1 MDVDD
6 ERLSR
11 VIRADCI
18 FGETGGTGT
27 GRGSVIASV
36 VGSFDGTEEAVFGD
50 GT

>member
-18 FGETGGTGT
+18 FGGTGT
-27 GRGSVIASV
+27 GRGSVMASV
-36 VGSFDGTEEAVFGD
+36 VGSFNGTEEAVFGD

>member
-18 FGETGGTGT
+18 FGGTGGT